1 MTASRL
7 GIHQVRLVVTDQDG
21 TPLGGSASLPIR
33 AAQVSAI
40 IWYIMVFGAVLLF
53 GTIAVRV
60 VRQVRAGRRRGRPG
74 RPRRRA
80 RGRLV
85 SDSRVLSATAVMA
98 SGTILSRFSGYFRTL
113 LIVAALGQAL
123 HADIFT
129 IANTIPNAVY
139 ILVAGGIFNA
149 VLVPQLVRAMKNDE
163 DGGDAYASR
172 IITLSAIFLAVV
184 TVVLVLVAPLLMRV
198 YLDPRYFDADRAAH
212 LESAIAFTRY
222 CLPQVFF
229 YGMFVL
235 LGQVLN
241 ARQKFGPMMWA
252 PIANNLIAIAVLGL
266 YLLVWGPP
274 TAVEQVGP
282 YTDRQELLLGL
293 GSTLGI
299 VVQFLILI
307 PYLRRAGF
315 RYRPRFDFRG
325 TGLGHTARLGVWTVL
340 FVVVNQLAYLV
351 VTRLASSG
359 TVDGGGTG
367 NTVYSSS
374 FLIMMV
380 PHAIV
385 TVSLTTAILPRLS
398 GYANDERRADMGR
411 MIGSTPAHRAGGR
424 AALRGARADRVEGH
438 RRGALRRR
446 RRRPAA
452 FAPTLAVFGPA
463 LVFFTVHYMMLRG
476 FYALEQTR
484 LVFFIQCAISAT
496 NIAVAV
502 WLVGR
507 ASPEQTAPAL
517 VLAWLASYVVGSA
530 ISYAVLRRTLGGLQT
545 PALVRF
551 LVRMV
556 LACGLAGVA
565 AWSVEMALDGLG
577 EQPGMLLSLLRGGL
591 AGLAGG
597 LVLLVAAHLM
607 RIREVTSLVDSVA
620 GRLARR

>member
-1 MTASRL
+1 MTDA
-7 GIHQVRLVVTDQDG
+7 
-21 TPLGGSASLPIR
+21 
-33 AAQVSAI
+33 
-40 IWYIMVFGAVLLF
+40 
-53 GTIAVRV
+53 
-60 VRQVRAGRRRGRPG
+60 
-74 RPRRRA
+74 
-80 RGRLV
+80 
-85 SDSRVLSATAVMA
+85 RVLSATALMA

-113 LIVAALGQAL
+113 LIIAALGQAL

-139 ILVAGGIFNA
+139 ILVAGGVFNA
-149 VLVPQLVRAMKNDE
+149 VLVPQLVRAMKNDA

-184 TVVLVLVAPLLMRV
+184 TVVLILIAPLLVRV
-198 YLDPRYFDADRAAH
+198 YLDQRYFDPDRAAH
-212 LESAIAFTRY
+212 LDSAIAFTRY

-235 LGQVLN
+235 VGQVLN

-252 PIANNLIAIAVLGL
+252 PIANNLIAIAVLSL
-266 YLLVWGPP
+266 YLVVWGGPD
-274 TAVEQVGP
+274 AVEQVGP
-282 YTDRQELLLGL
+282 YTDGQEMLLGL

-299 VVQFLILI
+299 VVQFLILL

-315 RYRPRFDFRG
+315 RYHPRFDFRG
-325 TGLGHTARLGVWTVL
+325 TGLGHTLRLGVWTVL
-340 FVVVNQLAYLV
+340 FVVVNQIAYLV
-351 VTRLASSG
+351 VTRLASGG
-359 TVDGGGTG
+359 TVEGGGTG

-385 TVSLTTAILPRLS
+385 TVSLTTAILPMLS
-398 GYANDERRADMGR
+398 GYASDARLADMGR
-411 MIGSTPAHRAGGR
+411 TLGSTLRTALVVVLPFATLVPIVSEDIAGVLFE
-424 AALRGARADRVEGH
+424 AGAGDPG
-438 RRGALRRR
+438 
-446 RRRPAA
+446 A
-452 FAPTLAVFGPA
+452 FAPTLAAFGPA

-496 NIAVAV
+496 NIVMAV

-507 ASPEQTAPAL
+507 ATPDQTSPAL

-551 LVRMV
+551 LVRMAV
-556 LACGLAGVA
+556 ACLLAGVT
-565 AWSVEMALDGLG
+565 AWSVEQALAGLG
-577 EQPGMLLSLLRGGL
+577 EEPGILLSLLRGGS
-591 AGLAGG
+591 AALAGG
-597 LVLLVAAHLM
+597 LVLLLAAYLM

-620 GRLARR
+620 ARVARR

>member
-1 MTASRL
+1 MT
-7 GIHQVRLVVTDQDG
+7 
-21 TPLGGSASLPIR
+21 
-33 AAQVSAI
+33 
-40 IWYIMVFGAVLLF
+40 
-53 GTIAVRV
+53 
-60 VRQVRAGRRRGRPG
+60 
-74 RPRRRA
+74 
-80 RGRLV
+80 
-85 SDSRVLSATAVMA
+85 DSRVLSATAVMA
-98 SGTILSRFSGYFRTL
+98 TGTILSRFSGYFRTL
-113 LIVAALGQAL
+113 LIIAALGQAL

-139 ILVAGGIFNA
+139 ILVAGGVFNA

-163 DGGDAYASR
+163 DGGDAYAAR

-184 TVVLVLVAPLLMRV
+184 TVLLIIVAPLLMRV
-198 YLDPRYFDADRAAH
+198 YLDGRYFDPDRAAH
-212 LESAIAFTRY
+212 LDSAIAFTRY

-252 PIANNLIAIAVLGL
+252 PIANNLIAIVVLSL
-266 YLLVWGPP
+266 YLLVWGKP
-274 TAVEQVGP
+274 TDAEQVGP
-282 YTDRQELLLGL
+282 FSSTQELVLGL

-299 VVQFLILI
+299 VVQFLILL
-307 PYLRRAGF
+307 PFLRRAGF
-315 RYRPRFDFRG
+315 HYRPRFDFRG

-351 VTRLASSG
+351 VTRLASGG
-359 TVDGGGTG
+359 TVEGGGTG
-367 NTVYSSS
+367 NTVYASS

-398 GYANDERRADMGR
+398 GLASDRQLADMG
-411 MIGSTPAHRAGGR
+411 STLGDTLRTALVVVLPFATLVPIVATDIAGVLFD
-424 AALRGARADRVEGH
+424 AGAGDPG
-438 RRGALRRR
+438 
-446 RRRPAA
+446 A

-502 WLVGR
+502 WVVGR
-507 ASPEQTAPAL
+507 ATPEQTAPAL
-517 VLAWLASYVVGSA
+517 VLAWMASYVVGSA

-551 LVRMV
+551 LVRMA
-556 LACGLAGVA
+556 LACALAGVT
-565 AWSVEMALDGLG
+565 AWSVEQALSGLG
-577 EQPGMLLSLLRGGL
+577 EEPGILLSLLRGGL

-597 LVLLVAAHLM
+597 LVLLLAARLM

-620 GRLARR
+620 GRLGRR

>member
-1 MTASRL
+1 
-7 GIHQVRLVVTDQDG
+7 VTD
-21 TPLGGSASLPIR
+21 A
-33 AAQVSAI
+33 
-40 IWYIMVFGAVLLF
+40 
-53 GTIAVRV
+53 
-60 VRQVRAGRRRGRPG
+60 
-74 RPRRRA
+74 
-80 RGRLV
+80 
-85 SDSRVLSATAVMA
+85 RVLSATAVMA

-113 LIVAALGQAL
+113 LIIAALGQAL

-139 ILVAGGIFNA
+139 ILVAGGVFNA

-184 TVVLVLVAPLLMRV
+184 TVVLILAAPLLLRV
-198 YLDPRYFDADRAAH
+198 YLAPDYFDPDRAAH

-235 LGQVLN
+235 VGQVLN
-241 ARQKFGPMMWA
+241 ARQRFGPMMWA
-252 PIANNLIAIAVLGL
+252 PIANNLVAITVLSL
-266 YLLVWGPP
+266 YLLVWGFPS
-274 TAVEQVGP
+274 AAEEVGP
-282 YTDRQELLLGL
+282 YTGGQEMLLGL

-299 VVQFLILI
+299 VVQFLILL

-315 RYRPRFDFRG
+315 HYRPRFDFRG

-340 FVVVNQLAYLV
+340 FVVVTQLAYLV

-359 TVDGGGTG
+359 TINGGGTG
-367 NTVYSSS
+367 NTVYSGA

-398 GYANDERRADMGR
+398 GYAADDRLADMGSTL
-411 MIGSTPAHRAGGR
+411 GSTLRTALVVVLPFATLVPILAGDIAGVLFD
-424 AALRGARADRVEGH
+424 AGAGD
-438 RRGALRRR
+438 
-446 RRRPAA
+446 PSA

-463 LVFFTVHYMMLRG
+463 LVFFTVHYLMLRG

-484 LVFFIQCAISAT
+484 LVFFVQCAISAT
-496 NIAVAV
+496 NVLIAV

-507 ASPEQTAPAL
+507 ASPDQTAPAL
-517 VLAWLASYVVGSA
+517 VVAWMASYVVGSV
-530 ISYAVLRRTLGGLQT
+530 ISYALLRRTLGGLGT

-551 LVRMV
+551 LVRMA
-556 LACGLAGVA
+556 LACLLAGVA
-565 AWSVEMALDGLG
+565 AWSVEQALAGLG
-577 EQPGMLLSLLRGGL
+577 EEPGILLSLVRGGL

-597 LVLLVAAHLM
+597 LVLLVAARAM

-620 GRLARR
+620 GRLVRR

>member
-1 MTASRL
+1 MT
-7 GIHQVRLVVTDQDG
+7 
-21 TPLGGSASLPIR
+21 
-33 AAQVSAI
+33 
-40 IWYIMVFGAVLLF
+40 
-53 GTIAVRV
+53 
-60 VRQVRAGRRRGRPG
+60 
-74 RPRRRA
+74 
-80 RGRLV
+80 
-85 SDSRVLSATAVMA
+85 DSRVLSATAVMA
-98 SGTILSRFSGYFRTL
+98 TGTILSRFSGYFRTL
-113 LIVAALGQAL
+113 LIIAALGQAL

-139 ILVAGGIFNA
+139 ILVAGGVFNA

-163 DGGDAYASR
+163 DGGDAYAAR

-184 TVVLVLVAPLLMRV
+184 TVFLIIVAPLLMRV
-198 YLDPRYFDADRAAH
+198 YLDGRYFDPDRAAH
-212 LESAIAFTRY
+212 LDSAIAFTRY

-252 PIANNLIAIAVLGL
+252 PIANNLIAIVVLSL

-274 TAVEQVGP
+274 TDAEQVGP
-282 YTDRQELLLGL
+282 FSSTQELVLGL

-299 VVQFLILI
+299 VVQFLILL
-307 PYLRRAGF
+307 PFLRRAGF
-315 RYRPRFDFRG
+315 HYRPRFDFRG

-351 VTRLASSG
+351 VTRLASGG
-359 TVDGGGTG
+359 TVEGGGTG
-367 NTVYSSS
+367 NTVYASS

-385 TVSLTTAILPRLS
+385 TVSLTTAILPRIS
-398 GYANDERRADMGR
+398 GLAADRRLADMG
-411 MIGSTPAHRAGGR
+411 STLGDTLRTALVVVLPFATLVPIVATDIAGVLFD
-424 AALRGARADRVEGH
+424 AGAGDPG
-438 RRGALRRR
+438 
-446 RRRPAA
+446 A

-463 LVFFTVHYMMLRG
+463 LVFFTVHYLMLRG

-496 NIAVAV
+496 NIVVAV
-502 WLVGR
+502 WVVDR
-507 ASPEQTAPAL
+507 ATPEQTAPAL
-517 VLAWLASYVVGSA
+517 VLAWMASYVVGSA
-530 ISYAVLRRTLGGLQT
+530 ISYAMLSRTLGGLQT

-551 LVRMV
+551 LVRMA
-556 LACGLAGVA
+556 LACALAGVA
-565 AWSVEMALDGLG
+565 AWSVEQALAGLG
-577 EQPGMLLSLLRGGL
+577 EEPGILLSLLRGGL

-597 LVLLVAAHLM
+597 LVLLLAARLM

-620 GRLARR
+620 GRLKRR